1 MQKNTKIITQ
11 KDLYITLKQELDEIS
26 EKMDMNNILELNDKY
41 TFAKI
46 DLILDELISK
56 EEVKENE
63 I

>member
-1 MQKNTKIITQ
+1 MQKKSKIITQ
-11 KDLYITLKQELDEIS
+11 KDLYIALKQELDEIR

-56 EEVKENE
+56 
-63 I
+63 